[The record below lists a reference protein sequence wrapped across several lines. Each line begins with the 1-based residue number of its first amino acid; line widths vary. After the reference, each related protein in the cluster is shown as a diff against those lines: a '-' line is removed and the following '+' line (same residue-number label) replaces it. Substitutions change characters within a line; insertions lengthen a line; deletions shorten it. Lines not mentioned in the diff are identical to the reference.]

1 MKRLPLSVVGGFGIP
16 FLYTAIAGS
25 LFPYIGDERINYLL
39 WIPIGWPKI
48 LYLYVLLPF
57 SDRAL
62 NLEDDALLVIM
73 IACNVILY
81 GSLTYSL
88 LLLRSFRKVKGHTEP
103 PPAPNF

>member
-1 MKRLPLSVVGGFGIP
+1 MRRLLLSVVGGFGIP
-16 FLYTAIAGS
+16 VLYTAIAGS
-25 LFPYIGDERINYLL
+25 LFPYIADERINYML
-39 WIPIGWPKI
+39 WIPIGWPRI

-57 SDRAL
+57 SDRGL
-62 NLEDDALLVIM
+62 KLEDNALLVIM

-88 LLLRSFRKVKGHTEP
+88 LLWRSFRKVKSHPEP